1 MLIHAVRRRP
11 ELLWP
16 LLPLST
22 LLLIAGLFL
31 LARGA

>member
-1 MLIHAVRRRP
+1 MLIAAIRRRP
-11 ELLWP
+11 ELIWP

-22 LLLIAGLFL
+22 VLLMAGLFL

>member
-1 MLIHAVRRRP
+1 MPMAFMHRRLSP
-11 ELLWP
+11 TWP

-22 LLLIAGLFL
+22 ALLIAGLFL